1 MGTSSLF
8 ARNQRFLKPTRSRRH
23 WVDFPDIEP
32 TATFSHNA
40 VLSEQNAHKNSRE
53 NATIS
58 LVTNNL
64 STRRN
69 KSSDHRHLKMI

>member
-1 MGTSSLF
+1 M
-8 ARNQRFLKPTRSRRH
+8 
-23 WVDFPDIEP
+23 FPDIEP

>member
-1 MGTSSLF
+1 MFSNPPV
-8 ARNQRFLKPTRSRRH
+8 A
-23 WVDFPDIEP
+23 VAIEWMLVGIELP
-32 TATFSHNA
+32 AAFSHTA

-64 STRRN
+64 SARRN